1 MAEENTGQFF
11 PDDQFI
17 RAFTES
23 QSALRGFCSASIG
36 NPEDARD
43 VFQKVCLVLWKKVGD
58 WDPDTPFLKWA
69 FAVAR
74 FEILA
79 YVRDESRDRLVFDED
94 VVLAMT
100 NTTERLAEKQV
111 DRRDALEKC
120 LAKLKPYHR
129 GSPHR
134 PLRQELQFS
143 RNRRTAEPRS
153 QRRKSHDDAPAP
165 ILGEARPPYLLWK
178 SQVSIGRNYRLFSLK
193 TKSIPMIGHYSN
205 RRNRSESI
213 YQRQLCPP
221 YGGTSFIGQNSF
233 DS

>member
-1 MAEENTGQFF
+1 MQRF
-11 PDDQFI
+11 PDDRFI

-23 QSALRGFCSASIG
+23 QAALRGYCAASIG

-58 WDPDTPFLKWA
+58 WDPSTPFLKWA

-111 DRRDALEKC
+111 ERRDALEKC
-120 LAKLKPYHR
+120 LAKLKPDHR
-129 GSPHR
+129 EALTAHYAKGYNFHEIAEQQNRGLSAVKVMMMR
-134 PLRQELQFS
+134 LRQS
-143 RNRRTAEPRS
+143 
-153 QRRKSHDDAPAP
+153 
-165 ILGEARPPYLLWK
+165 LGKCIE
-178 SQVSIGRNYRLFSLK
+178 N
-193 TKSIPMIGHYSN
+193 
-205 RRNRSESI
+205 
-213 YQRQLCPP
+213 QLATQ
-221 YGGTSFIGQNSF
+221 G
-233 DS
+233 